1 MILVSSVW
9 IILAPLIAA
18 QYILATVGLIM
29 LSHRDIPT
37 KNYVIWNLVILL
49 VFFVG
54 TITFLI
60 YDRIRP
66 RPKNNI

>member
-1 MILVSSVW
+1 MLFLSSVW

-18 QYILATVGLIM
+18 QYILATVGLVV
-29 LSHRDIPT
+29 LSRRDIPT

-54 TITFLI
+54 TILFLI
-60 YDRIRP
+60 YNRVNP
-66 RPKNNI
+66 RPKTF